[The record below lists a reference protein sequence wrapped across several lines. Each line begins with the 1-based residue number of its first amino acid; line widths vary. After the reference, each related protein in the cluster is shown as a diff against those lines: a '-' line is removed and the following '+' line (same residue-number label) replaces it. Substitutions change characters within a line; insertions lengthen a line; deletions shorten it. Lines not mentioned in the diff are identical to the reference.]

1 MTNENKLQKLADHC
15 FEIEATL
22 PDFKFNDM
30 ANASDDQIL
39 RQRLYRIRCEIG
51 LLAELA
57 KKAELTNSSKISEAD
72 GLAASLEEA
81 SFLNMISMVVFR

>member
-51 LLAELA
+51 MLAELA
-57 KKAELTNSSKISEAD
+57 KKADLIKGSKVSEID
-72 GLAASLEEA
+72 GYAAALEEA
-81 SFLNMISMVVFR
+81 GFRNTISLVVS